1 MGNIVGN
8 IVILCGVIILGM
20 MARDV
25 VRTTIEIFKD
35 EE

>member
-1 MGNIVGN
+1 MGNVVGS
-8 IVILCGVIILGM
+8 IVIVVGVIILGM

-25 VRTTIEIFKD
+25 VRTTIEVFKD

>member
-1 MGNIVGN
+1 MGNVVGS
-8 IVILCGVIILGM
+8 IVIVVGVIILGM

-25 VRTTIEIFKD
+25 VRTTIEVFKH